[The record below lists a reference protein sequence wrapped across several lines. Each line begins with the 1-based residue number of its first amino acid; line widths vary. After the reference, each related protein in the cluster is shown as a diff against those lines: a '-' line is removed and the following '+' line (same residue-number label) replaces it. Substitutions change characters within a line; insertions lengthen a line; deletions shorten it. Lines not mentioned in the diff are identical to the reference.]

1 MKKQLKIRKMTEK
14 QKHIRNTI
22 KNILRELSDIMVD
35 TQIELDQ
42 IPTENTDMEPYEGT
56 PVEDLSNS
64 SYIVGKM
71 EMLEEM
77 KDILELELM
86 EKTIEGIKI

>member
-1 MKKQLKIRKMTEK
+1 MTEK

>member
-1 MKKQLKIRKMTEK
+1 MTEK

-71 EMLEEM
+71 EILEEM

>member
-1 MKKQLKIRKMTEK
+1 MTEK

-42 IPTENTDMEPYEGT
+42 IPTENTDIEPYEGT

-86 EKTIEGIKI
+86 EKTKKGI

>member
-1 MKKQLKIRKMTEK
+1 MTEK

-42 IPTENTDMEPYEGT
+42 IPTENCDMEPYEGT
-56 PVEDLSNS
+56 PVEDSSNS
-64 SYIVGKM
+64 SYIFGKM
-71 EMLEEM
+71 EMLEKM

-86 EKTIEGIKI
+86 EKTIKI

>member
-1 MKKQLKIRKMTEK
+1 MTEK

-22 KNILRELSDIMVD
+22 KNILRDLSDIMVD

-86 EKTIEGIKI
+86 EKTKKGI

>member
-86 EKTIEGIKI
+86 EKTKKGI

>member
-1 MKKQLKIRKMTEK
+1 VDMKKQLKIRKMTEK

-86 EKTIEGIKI
+86 EKTKKGI

>member
-1 MKKQLKIRKMTEK
+1 MTEK

-42 IPTENTDMEPYEGT
+42 IPTENTDVEPYEGT

-86 EKTIEGIKI
+86 EKTKKGI

>member
-1 MKKQLKIRKMTEK
+1 MTEK

-86 EKTIEGIKI
+86 EKTKKGI

>member
-1 MKKQLKIRKMTEK
+1 MDMKKQLKIRKMTEK

-86 EKTIEGIKI
+86 EKTKKGI